1 MEDNKLLK
9 EELNSRK
16 KWMFTT
22 MLLAICL
29 VVSFPK
35 ILLVVLFTI
44 LTMSIPAILVHG
56 FKEGVNCTLRYT
68 RMYLWDFTF
77 YNNYK
82 RIKELKEK
90 ILN

>member
-1 MEDNKLLK
+1 MEDAKSLK

-22 MLLAICL
+22 VLLAICL

-82 RIKELKEK
+82 RIKEIKEK

>member
-1 MEDNKLLK
+1 MEDIKSLK

-22 MLLAICL
+22 ILLAVCL

-35 ILLVVLFTI
+35 ILLVILLTI
-44 LTMSIPAILVHG
+44 LTMTIPAILVNG
-56 FKEGVNCTLRYT
+56 IKEGMECTIKYSK
-68 RMYLWDFTF
+68 MYLWDFTF

-82 RIKELKEK
+82 RIKEIKEK

>member
-1 MEDNKLLK
+1 MEDAKSLK

-22 MLLAICL
+22 ILLAVCL

-35 ILLVVLFTI
+35 ILLVILFTI

-82 RIKELKEK
+82 RIKEIKEK

>member
-1 MEDNKLLK
+1 MEDAKSLK

-22 MLLAICL
+22 VLLAICL

>member
-1 MEDNKLLK
+1 MEDIKSLK

-22 MLLAICL
+22 ILLAICL
-29 VVSFPK
+29 LLIFPK
-35 ILLVVLFTI
+35 ILLVVIFTV
-44 LTMSIPAILVHG
+44 LTMSIPAILVNG
-56 FKEGVNCTLRYT
+56 FKEGIECTIRYT
-68 RMYLWDFTF
+68 KLYLWDFTF

-82 RIKELKEK
+82 RIKEIKEK

>member
-1 MEDNKLLK
+1 MEDVKSLK

-22 MLLAICL
+22 ILLAVCL

-35 ILLVVLFTI
+35 ILLVILFTI
-44 LTMSIPAILVHG
+44 LTMSVPAMLVNG

-82 RIKELKEK
+82 RIKEIKEK

>member
-1 MEDNKLLK
+1 MEDVKSLK

-22 MLLAICL
+22 ILLTVCL

-35 ILLVVLFTI
+35 ILLVILFTI
-44 LTMSIPAILVHG
+44 LTMTIPAILVHG
-56 FKEGVNCTLRYT
+56 FKEGIECTIKYT
-68 RMYLWDFTF
+68 KLYLWDFTF